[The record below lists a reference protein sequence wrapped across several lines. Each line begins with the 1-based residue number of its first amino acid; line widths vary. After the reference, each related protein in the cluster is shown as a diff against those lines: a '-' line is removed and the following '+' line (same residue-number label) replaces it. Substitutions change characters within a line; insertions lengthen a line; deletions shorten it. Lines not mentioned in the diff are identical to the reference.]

1 MTKRKSIT
9 ILSILAVV
17 ILLFTFLTTVSFQV
31 GIYDYDSV
39 ANRIKLGLDIKGGV
53 YAVYDVAPMGD
64 NTTVTDADINSTISR
79 LQNLLTSKGYSEA
92 QVYEESYGGDRC
104 IRVEVADV
112 DDPETL
118 FALLGKPG
126 ELHFI
131 PMNSTDYSALTNGT
145 YVFDE
150 TKAVITSKH
159 VKQAYV
165 SVDNNNQYVVA
176 LEFNEEG
183 ATLFS
188 EVTSANVGQYIS
200 IWLDGECLMAPRVNE
215 AITGGRATIEGN
227 YDYETAN
234 EYAMQIQSGTFNVK
248 LSTRSSE
255 TISAI
260 LGEDALQGAI
270 IAGIIGVVLIFVMMI
285 VIYGMFGVIADIAL
299 TIYVLLYMLALAI
312 FPFVQL
318 TLPGIAGIILSIG
331 MAVDANVIS
340 FERIKDEYKSSAT
353 RTLDQSVDLGYKK
366 SFWAIFDSNVTTIL
380 GAIVLWVLGT
390 GTVTGFAVTLLLG
403 IVISFF
409 TAVFVTRWL
418 IKCFLP
424 LYDSPKGYKLI
435 KKEAKING

>member
-17 ILLFTFLTTVSFQV
+17 ILLFTFLTTVSFEV
-31 GIYDYDSV
+31 GIYDYDSIL
-39 ANRIKLGLDIKGGV
+39 NRIKLGLDVKGGV

-64 NTTVTDADINSTISR
+64 NETVTDADINSTISR
-79 LQNLLTSKGYSEA
+79 LQTLLTNKGYSEA

-131 PMNSTDYSALTNGT
+131 PMSSTEYNNLVNGT
-145 YVFDE
+145 YTFDK
-150 TKAVITSKH
+150 TKAVITSAD

-165 SVDNNNQYVVA
+165 SVDESNQYVIA
-176 LEFNEEG
+176 LEFTTDG
-183 ATLFS
+183 ATKFS
-188 EVTSANVGQYIS
+188 QATGAYKGQYIS
-200 IWLDGECLMAPRVNE
+200 IWLDGECLMAPKVNDQ
-215 AITGGRATIEGN
+215 ITNGRAVISGN
-227 YDYETAN
+227 YDYATAN
-234 EYAMQIQSGTFNVK
+234 EHALKIQSGTFSVK

-255 TISAI
+255 TISAT
-260 LGEDALQGAI
+260 LGEDALKGAL
-270 IAGIIGVVLIFVMMI
+270 IAGVAGVVLIFVLMI
-285 VIYGMFGVIADIAL
+285 VVYGMFGVIADIAL
-299 TIYVLLYMLALAI
+299 TIYVLIYMLALAV

-340 FERIKDEYKSSAT
+340 FERVKDEFKNSPT
-353 RTLDQSVDLGYKK
+353 RTLEQSVDLGYKK

-380 GAIVLWVLGT
+380 GAIVLWILGT

-409 TAVFVTRWL
+409 TAVFVTKWL

-424 LYDSPKGYKLI
+424 LTNKPTAYKL
-435 KKEAKING
+435 KKEEVKVNG

>member
-9 ILSILAVV
+9 ILSILTVV
-17 ILLFTFLTTVSFQV
+17 ILLFAFLTTVSFEV
-31 GIYDYDSV
+31 GIYDYNSI
-39 ANRIKLGLDIKGGV
+39 ANRIKLGLDVKGGV

-64 NTTVTDADINSTISR
+64 NETVTDADINSTISR
-79 LQNLLTSKGYSEA
+79 LQTLLTNKGYSEA

-131 PMNSTDYSALTNGT
+131 PMNSTEYSALQNGT
-145 YVFDE
+145 YEFDE
-150 TKAVITSKH
+150 SKAVIKSTD

-165 SVDNNNQYVVA
+165 TVDENNQYVVG
-176 LEFNEEG
+176 LEFTQEG
-183 ATLFS
+183 TAKFSQATGTYKGS
-188 EVTSANVGQYIS
+188 YIS
-200 IWLDGECLMAPRVNE
+200 IWLDGQCLMAPTVNDQ
-215 AITGGRATIEGN
+215 ITNGRAVISGN
-227 YDYETAN
+227 YTYETAN
-234 EYAMQIQSGTFNVK
+234 QYAMQIQSGTFSVK

-260 LGEDALQGAI
+260 LGEDALNGAI
-270 IAGIIGVVLIFVMMI
+270 IAGVAGVVLIFALLIAV
-285 VIYGMFGVIADIAL
+285 YGMFGVIADISL
-299 TIYVLLYMLALAI
+299 LIYVLIYMLCLAI

-340 FERIKDEYKSSAT
+340 FERIKDEYKVSGS
-353 RTLDQSVDLGYKK
+353 RTLEQSVDLGYKK
-366 SFWAIFDSNVTTIL
+366 SFWAIFDSNLTTII

-409 TAVFVTRWL
+409 TAIFVTKWL
-418 IKCFLP
+418 IKCFVP
-424 LYDSPKGYKLI
+424 LVSKPKLYKLH
-435 KKEAKING
+435 KEEVKING